1 MAKKL
6 KFNLLNRLRKID
18 KTTKSKYL
26 LTILALGITCL
37 SLYAADLY
45 LNSFYTRVLNLAAVF
60 AILGLSLNLV
70 LGFTGMFSLGH
81 AGFMCIGAYTAA
93 ILTMSPASKEL
104 IYYMEPIVPLLAKVH
119 WPIFPA
125 ILAAGIM
132 AAIFGILIGIPALR
146 LRDDYLAIA
155 TLGFAEIIRIVV
167 TNTVS
172 ITNGS
177 LGLKDIPS
185 INSIWLYWGCAIITV
200 IVLKRVINSSWGYA
214 FRAIRDNEIAAEA
227 MGINIFKHKLIS
239 FSIGAF
245 FAGIAGALMGFLITS
260 VDPTM
265 FRFLFTFQILL
276 IVVLGGMGS
285 LTGSMISAVVITIM
299 MEVLRFVEEPINLFT
314 LTIPG
319 LPGMRMVIFAILL
332 LLVILFY
339 RQGLMGT
346 REFNWDWVLEKI
358 HLIKSRKQV
367 NQYD

>member
-1 MAKKL
+1 MDK
-6 KFNLLNRLRKID
+6 RKGQKI
-18 KTTKSKYL
+18 L
-26 LTILALGITCL
+26 LTITVLLLCCL
-37 SLYAADLY
+37 LMYWADKDL
-45 LNSFYTRVLNLAAVF
+45 SRFPTRIMNLAAIY

-81 AGFMCIGAYTAA
+81 AGFMCVGAYTAA
-93 ILTMSPASKEL
+93 ILTMSPASKQL
-104 IYYMEPIVPLLAKVH
+104 IYYMQPIVPILANVQ
-119 WPIFPA
+119 WPILPA
-125 ILAAGIM
+125 ILAAGTA
-132 AAIFGILIGIPALR
+132 AAIFGVLIGIPALR

-177 LGLKDIPS
+177 LGLKSIPA
-185 INSIWLYWGCAIITV
+185 INSIWLYWGCAIVTLI
-200 IVLKRVINSSWGYA
+200 ILKRVINSSWGYA

-227 MGINIFKHKLIS
+227 MGINVFKHKLIS
-239 FSIGAF
+239 FTIGAF

-260 VDPTM
+260 IDPTM

-285 LTGSMISAVVITIM
+285 LTGSVISAVVITIA
-299 MEVLRFVEEPINLFT
+299 MEVLRFVEEPITLFT

-319 LPGMRMVIFAILL
+319 LPGMRMVIFSILL

-346 REFNWDWVLEKI
+346 KEFNWDWVLDKI
-358 HLIKSRKQV
+358 MLTKSRKQV
-367 NQYD
+367 KQYD

>member
-1 MAKKL
+1 MDKRKNSKNKL
-6 KFNLLNRLRKID
+6 TLLVLLASCALLFLAD
-18 KTTKSKYL
+18 SYL
-26 LTILALGITCL
+26 STFQIRI
-37 SLYAADLY
+37 
-45 LNSFYTRVLNLAAVF
+45 LNLAAIY
-60 AILGLSLNLV
+60 AILALSMNLV

-81 AGFMCIGAYTAA
+81 SGFMCVGAYTAA

-104 IYYMEPIVPLLAKVH
+104 IYYMEPILPALAKIE

-125 ILAAGIM
+125 IIAAGLLS
-132 AAIFGILIGIPALR
+132 ALFGFLVGIPALR

-177 LGLKDIPS
+177 LGLKNIPS
-185 INSIWLYWGCAIITV
+185 ITNIWVYWGCAILTLI
-200 IVLKRVINSSWGYA
+200 ILKRVINSSWGYA

-227 MGINIFKHKLIS
+227 MGISLFKHKLIS
-239 FSIGAF
+239 FTIGAF

-285 LTGSMISAVVITIM
+285 LTGTVISSLVITIM
-299 MEVLRFVEEPINLFT
+299 MEVLRVVEQPLNILG
-314 LTIPG
+314 LAIPG
-319 LPGMRMVIFAILL
+319 LSGMRMVIFSILL
-332 LLVILFY
+332 LLVILYY

-346 REFNWDWVLEKI
+346 REFNWDWVLDRFKVG
-358 HLIKSRKQV
+358 KSGKRGEAA
-367 NQYD
+367 

>member
-1 MAKKL
+1 MDKNKRSKNIL
-6 KFNLLNRLRKID
+6 TLLVL
-18 KTTKSKYL
+18 
-26 LTILALGITCL
+26 ILVCGL
-37 SLYAADLY
+37 LY
-45 LNSFYTRVLNLAAVF
+45 LAQTYMNGFYIRVLNLAAIY
-60 AILGLSLNLV
+60 AILGLSMNLV

-81 AGFMCIGAYTAA
+81 SGFMCVGAYTAA

-104 IYYMEPIVPLLAKVH
+104 IYYMTPIVPALAQIE

-125 ILAAGIM
+125 IIAAGLM
-132 AAIFGILIGIPALR
+132 AAVFGLLVGIPALR

-167 TNTVS
+167 TNTTS

-177 LGLKDIPS
+177 LGLKNIPS
-185 INSIWLYWGCAIITV
+185 INSIWVYWGAAILTLLI
-200 IVLKRVINSSWGYA
+200 LKRMINSSWGFA

-227 MGINIFKHKLIS
+227 MGISLFKHKLIS
-239 FSIGAF
+239 FTVGAF

-260 VDPTM
+260 IDPTM

-285 LTGSMISAVVITIM
+285 LTGSVISAVVIAIM
-299 MEVLRFVEEPINLFT
+299 MEVLRVVEQPISILGLN
-314 LTIPG
+314 IPG
-319 LPGMRMVIFAILL
+319 LSGMRMVIFSVLL

-346 REFNWDWVLEKI
+346 KEFNWDWLFRKFQK
-358 HLIKSRKQV
+358 LKSGKGGETA
-367 NQYD
+367 